1 MMEREPLEFF
11 GYLLQPELI
20 ALIIGF
26 IAAPIYICILHAF
39 PVYFR
44 ARVRRAPRARRAPRK
59 IVVSLEKMYEEK
71 FGPIKKRRFGV
82 TIHKNGI

>member
-1 MMEREPLEFF
+1 MEREPLELF

-44 ARVRRAPRARRAPRK
+44 ARVRRAPRK
-59 IVVSLEKMYEEK
+59 IVVSLEQMYEEK

>member
-1 MMEREPLEFF
+1 MEREPLELF
-11 GYLLQPELI
+11 GYLLQPEFI

-39 PVYFR
+39 PVFFR
-44 ARVRRAPRARRAPRK
+44 ARVRRAPRRAPRK

>member
-1 MMEREPLEFF
+1 MMEREPLELF

-44 ARVRRAPRARRAPRK
+44 ARVRRAPRK
-59 IVVSLEKMYEEK
+59 IVVSLEQMYEEK
-71 FGPIKKRRFGV
+71 FRPIKKRRFGV